1 LNGEI
6 PLEGG
11 WRVYSSGAGIATG
24 LILRCLFGIRP
35 ANKTVVIDPVLPP
48 ALDGLQINLNIAGTR
63 FEITYE
69 VGEKGSG
76 PVAVELNGAPL
87 SFIRL
92 DNPYR
97 TGGVEVS
104 LAKFHQGLEEKVS
117 RLMVRLG

>member
-1 LNGEI
+1 VSKVIVVTSGK
-6 PLEGG
+6 GG
-11 WRVYSSGAGIATG
+11 VGKTTTSASFSSGLA
-24 LILRCLFGIRP
+24 LRG
-35 ANKTVVIDPVLPP
+35 NKTVVIDPVLPP